1 MQILYACILIVRND
15 IDRMKRK
22 ILGLLVLGIALVPF
36 ASSAMTTGPHINY
49 VSQTGS
55 TVTADYFGL
64 PANSQLIFVNS
75 STGAT
80 TTTSVAAVSGTST
93 ITVSTIT
100 VPSGSYYLRATTP
113 TGGYIAQTIMFHV
126 STHVRRVSQS
136 NLAQGKNSGG
146 GGDGVFITGGTYAY
160 VVEGSGTT
168 RAFQIFNISHPKAP
182 VLISQRNLANGGNG
196 VSTDDIWVKDGFAY
210 IVEGGGTVNALQVFN
225 VTNPAAPVLVGQANL
240 TNNAGDRLFVQG
252 NYAYV
257 VEGGSYTNSFE
268 IFNISNPAAPVRVSQ
283 SNLTAFDQASIY
295 VQGNYAYIAIGGSGS
310 QGFDIF
316 DVSNPAAPILKSATD
331 LNYGV
336 PDDGIFVSG
345 NYAYIAEGAGT
356 TNAFQIFDVSN
367 PSAPVLAGQAD
378 LANAGSID
386 TGGGDAIW
394 VRHGF
399 AYIVEGAGTTK
410 AFEIFDVSNP
420 ATPSR
425 VSQSPLA
432 NSGQP
437 DDIFV
442 SGKYAYIV
450 EGGGTANAFEIF
462 DISKV
467 RAAR

>member
-1 MQILYACILIVRND
+1 
-15 IDRMKRK
+15 MKRK
-22 ILGLLVLGIALVPF
+22 VLGLLVLGIALVPF
-36 ASSAMTTGPHINY
+36 ASGAMTTGPDINY

-80 TTTSVAAVSGTST
+80 TSSVAAVSGTSA
-93 ITVSTIT
+93 IIVSTIT
-100 VPSGSYYLRATTP
+100 VPPGSYYLRATTP
-113 TGGYIAQTIMFHV
+113 TGGYIAQTIMFDV
-126 STHVRRVSQS
+126 SALVRRVSQS
-136 NLAQGKNSGG
+136 NLAQGKVVGG
-146 GGDGVFITGGTYAY
+146 GGDGIFIKGTYAY
-160 VVEGSGTT
+160 VAEGSGTT
-168 RAFQIFNISHPKAP
+168 NAFQIFDISDPRAP
-182 VLISQRNLANGGNG
+182 VLISQSNLANGGNG
-196 VSTDDIWVKDGFAY
+196 VSTDDIWVKHGFAF

-225 VTNPAAPVLVGQANL
+225 VTNPAAPVLAGQANL
-240 TNNAGDRLFVQG
+240 ANNAGDRLFVRG
-252 NYAYV
+252 KYAYV

-268 IFNISNPAAPVRVSQ
+268 IFNISNPAVPVRVSQ

-295 VQGNYAYIAIGGSGS
+295 VQGDYAYIAIGGSGS
-310 QGFDIF
+310 KGFDIF
-316 DVSNPAAPILKSATD
+316 DVSNPAAPILKSA
-331 LNYGV
+331 
-336 PDDGIFVSG
+336 DDGIFVSG
-345 NYAYIAEGAGT
+345 SYAYIAEGAGT

-432 NSGQP
+432 NTGQP

-442 SGKYAYIV
+442 SGNYAYIV
-450 EGGGTANAFEIF
+450 EGGGTTNAFEIF
-462 DISKV
+462 DIS
-467 RAAR
+467 RFCHAGAAGSADFQ